1 VRPSRRSAACKRQT
15 RPTHQYA
22 ARYFARGEEG
32 RSVFAMRFAMTAVS
46 STNTRRRTWRI
57 VATLAKRPVAQ
68 SRGTSGSGNVGLG
81 ERRARGTSGSGNVG
95 LGERRARG
103 TSGSGNV
110 RSDCLAMIDR
120 YLPLRAGSQP
130 GADRRDG
137 HARRMPKVEAQGA
150 HRGRWSAFT
159 RTRLKAV
166 DVSAASFAPFLIFG
180 TANTTCEGTI
190 FSQGCNTTV
199 QS

>member
-1 VRPSRRSAACKRQT
+1 MTPRAAIETKRSMQASD
-15 RPTHQYA
+15 P
-22 ARYFARGEEG
+22 
-32 RSVFAMRFAMTAVS
+32 
-46 STNTRRRTWRI
+46 TNTPIRGAILRTRGGGTI
-57 VATLAKRPVAQ
+57 RLRHAFRHDCRLLDEHATSDMEDCCNARKTPRC
-68 SRGTSGSGNVGLG
+68 TISGNVGLG